1 MRRRIGMWSQWSAPF
16 PTRTAL
22 VGIALRSS
30 SGYLRARCCVS
41 NSAGPGAT
49 PPLRTGAVVWITLLP
64 NPLLNWRS
72 IRQGSLRILT
82 TMGTTGI
89 RGESDDEGRGTGE
102 RGTGERGAGERGTG
116 EGVPRRFHD
125 SSAGSGPG

>member
-1 MRRRIGMWSQWSAPF
+1 
-16 PTRTAL
+16 
-22 VGIALRSS
+22 
-30 SGYLRARCCVS
+30 
-41 NSAGPGAT
+41 
-49 PPLRTGAVVWITLLP
+49 VVWITLLP

-102 RGTGERGAGERGTG
+102 RGTGERGTGERGAGERGTG

-125 SSAGSGPG
+125 SSAGSDPG

>member
-1 MRRRIGMWSQWSAPF
+1 M
-16 PTRTAL
+16 
-22 VGIALRSS
+22 
-30 SGYLRARCCVS
+30 
-41 NSAGPGAT
+41 
-49 PPLRTGAVVWITLLP
+49 VWITLLP

-125 SSAGSGPG
+125 SSAGSDPG